1 MSKKLTDYFFKRKDK
16 VSSTTPTEQST
27 SVNGSSSVNDDA
39 NMLDVNNPTVNT
51 PDVNTPTVNNPV
63 NISSRMISEDIGAP
77 YHPSSSFNFPK
88 TTFGK
93 QVRSCQASWF
103 IKYPWPHYDERFVH
117 FLVGILLGESHNYG

>member
-27 SVNGSSSVNDDA
+27 SVNGSSSVNNDA

-51 PDVNTPTVNNPV
+51 PDVNTPAVNNPV
-63 NISSRMISEDIGAP
+63 NISSRMISEDIEAP
-77 YHPSSSFNFPK
+77 YHPSSLFNFPK

-93 QVRSCQASWF
+93 QDRSCQASWF
-103 IKYPWPHYDERFVH
+103 IKYPWLHYDERFVH
-117 FLVGILLGESHNYG
+117 FLVGMLLGESHN

>member
-27 SVNGSSSVNDDA
+27 SVNGGSSVNNDV
-39 NMLDVNNPTVNT
+39 NMLDVNNPTVNA
-51 PDVNTPTVNNPV
+51 PDVNIPAANNPV
-63 NISSRMISEDIGAP
+63 NISSRVISEDIEAP

-93 QVRSCQASWF
+93 QYRSC
-103 IKYPWPHYDERFVH
+103 
-117 FLVGILLGESHNYG
+117 